1 MLWYPIL
8 GFSNM
13 LNKQLMLV
21 TIGKPPVERLCNGD
35 YFQTCITL
43 LITCPSAK
51 SSKQK
56 LYVDNNHLV
65 IQIVSGISTSVH
77 RWYLYVRI

>member
-1 MLWYPIL
+1 MIWYPIL

-21 TIGKPPVERLCNGD
+21 TTGSQPVTRLCSYD

-43 LITCPSAK
+43 LISPYRNDYSRK
-51 SSKQK
+51 K
-56 LYVDNNHLV
+56 LYFDKNHLV
-65 IQIVSGISTSVH
+65 IKIVSDLSSSVH
-77 RWYLYVRI
+77 RWHLYVRI